1 MSKNTL
7 SSKFNSIEGELN
19 LRLFERQ
26 EVVHGLTLAIL
37 SDTNMLLLGSPGTG
51 KSLLVSLW
59 SNHINEARY
68 FDWMLT
74 KFSTPEE
81 IFGPFSLSALEKD
94 KYVRNIEGKLPTA
107 HFAFID
113 EIFKAGSAILN
124 SMLTLLNERIF
135 YNDGKAI
142 KTPLLTLIGASNEIP
157 EAEDGLDALYD
168 RFQLK
173 YQVLPLHDSS
183 NFKKMMKSS
192 FGEPNT
198 VISLDDINTA
208 KSQIAEISFT
218 DAAVDM
224 LLKIR
229 MAIMSN
235 RKKNAQLTVTDRT
248 YKTCEKLLKTEA
260 WLQNREYVE
269 DEDFMILQ
277 HVLWSDPAQRRAAAS
292 VVLDAVN
299 PEQNKVT
306 RIFEMAEE
314 LAHKVL
320 NADRKGGK
328 KNIESGLEAANK
340 LKDAKQKMSNY
351 IEDMRQKKKDVK
363 QASKQLKQIDEML
376 QRIFSELCGIDK
388 DFL

>member
-1 MSKNTL
+1 MTKQNL
-7 SSKFNSIEGELN
+7 SGKFNSIEAELN
-19 LRLFERQ
+19 LRLFER
-26 EVVHGLTLAIL
+26 EDVIHGLTLAIL
-37 SDTNMLLLGSPGTG
+37 SETNMLLLGSPGTG

-59 SNHINEARY
+59 SRHINEAKY

-81 IFGPFSLSALEKD
+81 IFGPFSLSALEND
-94 KYVRNIEGKLPTA
+94 RYVRNIEGKLPTA

-135 YNDGKAI
+135 YNDGAAV

-173 YQVLPLHDSS
+173 YQVLPLHESS

-192 FGEPNT
+192 NKPFTT
-198 VISLDDINTA
+198 VITLADITTA
-208 KSQIAEISFT
+208 KSQITNVSFT
-218 DAAVDM
+218 DSSIEM

-229 MAIMSN
+229 LAIMSN
-235 RKKNAQLTVTDRT
+235 VKKNAQLIVTDRT
-248 YKTCEKLLKTEA
+248 YKTCERLLKTEA

-277 HVLWSDPAQRRAAAS
+277 HILWSDPAQRRAAAS

-306 RIFEMAEE
+306 RIYEMAEE

-320 NADRKGGK
+320 NSDRKSQKG
-328 KNIESGLEAANK
+328 IEAGLEAANK
-340 LKDAKQKMSNY
+340 LKDAKGKMSKY
-351 IEDMRQKKKDVK
+351 IKDMKDKKKDVK
-363 QASKQLKQIDEML
+363 QANKQLHEIDTML
-376 QRIFSELCGIDK
+376 QKIFTEICGIDK